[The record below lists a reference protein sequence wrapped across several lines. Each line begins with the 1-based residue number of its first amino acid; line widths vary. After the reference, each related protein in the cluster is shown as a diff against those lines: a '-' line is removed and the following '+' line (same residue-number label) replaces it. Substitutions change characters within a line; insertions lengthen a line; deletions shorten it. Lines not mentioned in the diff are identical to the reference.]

1 MSKMYYIGK
10 KIYHKFQSVPV
21 LGRLMSKL
29 SPIASNMLMKIDSLK
44 LHHDGET
51 QKEIEILGIGLVS
64 LQNSVKKSILQT
76 QEQIADYRAQIDIY
90 RERLEF
96 VRLEILENSTSSIQK
111 TQFQNEKIKPE
122 IINSEKYNTFL
133 DTGNVLVNIG
143 CGHKPIA
150 KYLNV
155 DRRNLP
161 GVDIVAE
168 AIDLPFAS
176 GTVSEIYTAHLVEHF
191 SLATLKRTVFPYWL
205 GMLSPQG
212 ILKVIVPDMPAMI
225 SAYATGEMSFSDLSE
240 VTFGAQ
246 DYDDDFHFA
255 MFSPQSLQNILVSCG
270 FKYTEIIDGNRVN
283 GKCREM
289 EIWARKF

>member
-1 MSKMYYIGK
+1 MGSMYCIGK
-10 KIYHKFQSVPV
+10 KMYHKLQDIPI

-44 LHHDGET
+44 SKHTDT
-51 QKEIEILGIGLVS
+51 QREIEILGIGLIS
-64 LQNSVKKSILQT
+64 LQNSVKKSLLQT
-76 QEQIADYRAQIDIY
+76 QEQIAEYRAQIDIY

-96 VRLEILENSTSSIQK
+96 VRLELLENSSLSIQK
-111 TQFQNEKIKPE
+111 TQLQHGKIQSK
-122 IINSEKYNTFL
+122 IINTEKYNSFL
-133 DTGNVLVNIG
+133 DTDNVLVNIG

-150 KYLNV
+150 EYLNV

-168 AIDLPFAS
+168 AIDLPFDSA
-176 GTVSEIYTAHLVEHF
+176 TVSEIYAAHLVEHF
-191 SLATLKRTVFPYWL
+191 PLSTLKRTVFPYWL
-205 GMLSPQG
+205 DMLIPQG
-212 ILKVIVPDMPAMI
+212 ILKIIVPDMPAMI
-225 SAYATGEMSFSDLSE
+225 AANSAGEMSFSDLSE

-255 MFSPQSLQNILVSCG
+255 MFSPQSLQNLLISCG
-270 FKYTEIIDGNRVN
+270 FKYTELIDANRRN